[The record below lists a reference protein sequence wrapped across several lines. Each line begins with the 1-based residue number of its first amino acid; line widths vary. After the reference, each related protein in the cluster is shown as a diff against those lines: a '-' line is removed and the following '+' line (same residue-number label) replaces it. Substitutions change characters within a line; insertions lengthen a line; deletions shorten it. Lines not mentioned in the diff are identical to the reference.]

1 MHTAKEQISLIHRL
15 ASKRRVQFLSTQR
28 LDLSSGGNYVQYE
41 VDIPAERQNDW
52 EIISEKT
59 GGNNF
64 H

>member
-15 ASKRRVQFLSTQR
+15 ASKRRVQFLSTQS

-41 VDIPAERQNDW
+41 VDITAERQNHW

-59 GGNNF
+59 DGNNF

>member
-41 VDIPAERQNDW
+41 VDIPAERQNHW